1 MIAVV
6 MWMRFAINLIVC
18 ETHRGFHASLG
29 RGQGVTPAPTVKAAL
44 RCRARGRGGRAPPL
58 PTAPARR
65 GRARPLPRVNTAL
78 PSPRPAAP
86 APAVRRRE
94 NLRSASFRDY
104 AMGRWHGWP
113 VLRSVVA
120 RGLLI
125 TASRANGME
134 SGRDSV
140 R

>member
-29 RGQGVTPAPTVKAAL
+29 RGQGRPRPPTLKAAPLVRAGAGLTPAPSIK
-44 RCRARGRGGRAPPL
+44 PP
-58 PTAPARR
+58 RR
-65 GRARPLPRVNTAL
+65 WRARPLPRVNTAL

-86 APAVRRRE
+86 ASAVRRRE